1 MNKQLLPTAVLRY
14 YEKSAKLTFIFR
26 KKLYFSRKH
35 AVPKLATDAKR
46 RNVSRHP
53 RATQNANDK
62 HKKKYKKEKSFAN
75 AKPFLF

>member
-1 MNKQLLPTAVLRY
+1 MAVY
-14 YEKSAKLTFIFR
+14 T
-26 KKLYFSRKH
+26 KLYIAYKQ
-35 AVPKLATDAKR
+35 
-46 RNVSRHP
+46 VSRHP